1 MLLAKSGWLVSLEGI
16 VGVVT
21 QCVHFV
27 YIILSMIISLHVYDF
42 SINSI

>member
-1 MLLAKSGWLVSLEGI
+1 MVVSLEGI
-16 VGVVT
+16 MGVVT

-27 YIILSMIISLHVYDF
+27 YIILPMSISLHVYDF